1 MKHQVKAKHFNR
13 DTKSRKALLRNLVRA
28 LIEHGQIESS
38 EARAK
43 EVRRLA
49 DKIISRAQKGDLA
62 TRRQI
67 HRFFGKRD
75 VVNTLFDQ
83 VVPAVGKR
91 QTGFCSLEKLSNR
104 RGDNMPVYRLALLV
118 DEKKWHGLKNEN
130 KKTDQEKTKA
140 KKSVKKPS
148 TTKTKEVKTSD
159 KKADKKVDK
168 KADKKASKQIKEVKE
183 TNKKKNK

>member
-1 MKHQVKAKHFNR
+1 MKHRVKAKHFNR
-13 DTKSRKALLRNLVRA
+13 DTQSRKALLRNLLRA
-28 LIEHGQIESS
+28 LIEHGQIETS

-49 DKIISRAQKGDLA
+49 DKLISRAQRGNLA

-83 VVPAVGKR
+83 VVPALGERKS
-91 QTGFCSLEKLSNR
+91 GFCSLEKLSNR

-118 DEKKWHGLKNEN
+118 EEKTWQSLKNESKKAESKKVKTKKSTKKTTVKKDKQKTEKKSSEAKKPKKEN
-130 KKTDQEKTKA
+130 KKQ
-140 KKSVKKPS
+140 KSK
-148 TTKTKEVKTSD
+148 
-159 KKADKKVDK
+159 
-168 KADKKASKQIKEVKE
+168 
-183 TNKKKNK
+183 